1 MFNSN
6 YGSVLHQKYCDL
18 EIWVIGYSRLS
29 KLVPFD
35 SLPMV
40 FEMIT
45 FEKYRDLET
54 PVIIPS
60 RSGWEMKG
68 LGSSAPATFSSPYL
82 SNFEPLKRADD
93 IGPLLSTC
101 YICDL

>member
-54 PVIIPS
+54 QVIIHS
-60 RSGWEMKG
+60 RSG
-68 LGSSAPATFSSPYL
+68 
-82 SNFEPLKRADD
+82 
-93 IGPLLSTC
+93 
-101 YICDL
+101 